1 MGSPTK
7 AMLLDWYR
15 QMVLIREFEETCH
28 RLYEEKRIT
37 GVYLHL
43 YSGHEASGVGSMAA
57 LRKSDHVITAYRDH
71 GIALILG
78 MDPKAVM
85 AEMMGK
91 KTGSSGGKGGSMHLA
106 SKEHNF
112 WGGYAI
118 VGGHLPLAAGIA
130 LEARYRGKDD
140 VTMTYVGDGATN
152 NGYFHESLNMSAI
165 WDLPV
170 VWIIENNGYAMGTEV
185 DRASGQV
192 ELHRKA
198 EAYGIKSFGRVD
210 AQNALEVYAVAT
222 KAVEYA
228 REHGPVVIE
237 HVTYRYRGHGVSDKQ
252 YDARED
258 MSAELKEWMAVRE
271 PIKILRDC
279 IEQQYG
285 DVGDILAKHEAD
297 AARIVADSVTFA
309 EASELPS
316 SYEYLMRNTYVGSDL
331 VHKTA
336 HSVGAGIDEIARPLC
351 ARGLSGSSPATETYR
366 RGETVACPNRDI
378 SVGARRWLAHNLQGG
393 ESRHNGS

>member
-1 MGSPTK
+1 MASPSK
-7 AMLLDWYR
+7 DMLLDWYR

-57 LRKSDHVITAYRDH
+57 LRPSDHVITAYRDH

-78 MDPKAVM
+78 MDPNAVM

-106 SKEHNF
+106 SAQHNF

-130 LEARYRGKDD
+130 LEARYHSKDD

-170 VWIIENNGYAMGTEV
+170 VWIIENNGYGMGTEV

-198 EAYGIKSFGRVD
+198 EAYGIKSLGRVNAQD
-210 AQNALEVYAVAT
+210 AMAVYAVAT
-222 KAVEYA
+222 QAVEYA

-237 HVTYRYRGHGVSDKQ
+237 HLTYRYRGHGVSDKQ

-258 MSAELKEWMAVRE
+258 MSAELREWIEYNE
-271 PIKILRDC
+271 PIKILRDH
-279 IEQQYG
+279 ILSQHQDAQAVLTAHEQ
-285 DVGDILAKHEAD
+285 D
-297 AARIVADSVTFA
+297 ALRIVAEAVDYA
-309 EASELPS
+309 EASALPNSYQELFQ
-316 SYEYLMRNTYVGSDL
+316 NTYAPSKL
-331 VHKTA
+331 VYKTDK
-336 HSVGAGIDEIARPLC
+336 SVGAGSD
-351 ARGLSGSSPATETYR
+351 
-366 RGETVACPNRDI
+366 
-378 SVGARRWLAHNLQGG
+378 
-393 ESRHNGS
+393 

>member
-1 MGSPTK
+1 MASPNK
-7 AMLLDWYR
+7 EMLLDWYR

-28 RLYEEKRIT
+28 QLYEEKRIT

-57 LRKSDHVITAYRDH
+57 LRPTDHVITAYRDH

-78 MDPKAVM
+78 MDPNAVM

-91 KTGSSGGKGGSMHLA
+91 KSGSSGGKGGSMHLA
-106 SKEHNF
+106 SKDHNF

-130 LEARYRGKDD
+130 MEARYHGKAD

-170 VWIIENNGYAMGTEV
+170 IWIIENNGYAMGTEV

-198 EAYGIKSFGRVD
+198 EAYGIKSFGQVD
-210 AQNALEVYAVAT
+210 AQNAMEVYKVAS

-228 REHGPVVIE
+228 RENGPAVIE
-237 HVTYRYRGHGVSDKQ
+237 HITYRYRGHGVSDKQ
-252 YDARED
+252 YDSRDD
-258 MSAELKEWMAVRE
+258 MSAELKEWMDNKE
-271 PIKILRDC
+271 PIKILRDH
-279 IEQQYG
+279 IESSYKNV
-285 DVGDILAKHEAD
+285 DDILNKHDEDAK
-297 AARIVADSVTFA
+297 RIVQESVEFA
-309 EASELPS
+309 ESSELPTE
-316 SYEYLMRNTYVGSDL
+316 YEYLMKNQYVGSDL
-331 VHKTA
+331 VYKTD
-336 HSVGAGIDEIARPLC
+336 HSIGAGID
-351 ARGLSGSSPATETYR
+351 
-366 RGETVACPNRDI
+366 
-378 SVGARRWLAHNLQGG
+378 
-393 ESRHNGS
+393 

>member
-1 MGSPTK
+1 MPSPSK
-7 AMLLDWYR
+7 DMLLDWYR
-15 QMVLIREFEETCH
+15 QMALIREFEETCH
-28 RLYEEKRIT
+28 QLYLQKRIT

-78 MDPKAVM
+78 MDANAVM

-106 SKEHNF
+106 SAAYNF

-170 VWIIENNGYAMGTEV
+170 IWIIENNGYGMGTEV
-185 DRASGQV
+185 ERASGQT

-198 EAYGIKSFGRVD
+198 AAYRIKDFGRVD
-210 AQNALEVYAVAT
+210 AQDALAVYEVASQAVA
-222 KAVEYA
+222 YA
-228 REHGPVVIE
+228 RAHGPAVIE
-237 HVTYRYRGHGVSDKQ
+237 HITYRYRGHGVSDKQ
-252 YDARED
+252 YDSRDD
-258 MSAELKEWMAVRE
+258 MSAELRQWMDERE
-271 PIKILRDC
+271 PLKILRDR
-279 IEQQYG
+279 IQAQFG
-285 DVGDILAKHEAD
+285 DVSETLSAHEES
-297 AARIVADSVTFA
+297 ARQIVAQSVEFA
-309 EASELPS
+309 EASDLPRGRDALLS
-316 SYEYLMRNTYVGSDL
+316 NTYVGSPL
-331 VHKTA
+331 VYKT
-336 HSVGAGIDEIARPLC
+336 SDSIGAGSD
-351 ARGLSGSSPATETYR
+351 
-366 RGETVACPNRDI
+366 
-378 SVGARRWLAHNLQGG
+378 
-393 ESRHNGS
+393 

>member
-1 MGSPTK
+1 
-7 AMLLDWYR
+7 
-15 QMVLIREFEETCH
+15 MVVIREFEETCH

-37 GVYLHL
+37 GVYMHL

-78 MDPKAVM
+78 VDAGKVM

-91 KTGSSGGKGGSMHLA
+91 ATGTSGGKGGSMHLA

-152 NGYFHESLNMSAI
+152 NGYFHESLNLSAI

-170 VWIIENNGYAMGTEV
+170 VWIIENNGYGMGTEV
-185 DRASGQV
+185 ERASGQT

-198 EAYGIKSFGRVD
+198 EAYGIKDFGRVN
-210 AQNALEVYAVAT
+210 AQDALEVYEVATRAVAH
-222 KAVEYA
+222 A
-228 REHGPVVIE
+228 RAHGPAVIE

-252 YDARED
+252 YDSRDD
-258 MSAELKEWMAVRE
+258 MSEELRDWMDNRE
-271 PIKILRDC
+271 PIKILRDH
-279 IEQQYG
+279 IEARHG
-285 DVGDILAKHEAD
+285 DAADELARHEAEARRIAAD
-297 AARIVADSVTFA
+297 AVAFA
-309 EASELPS
+309 EASPLPNT
-316 SYEYLMRNTYVGSDL
+316 YEALMRNTYVASDM
-331 VHKTA
+331 VYKTA
-336 HSVGAGIDEIARPLC
+336 QSIGAGMD
-351 ARGLSGSSPATETYR
+351 
-366 RGETVACPNRDI
+366 
-378 SVGARRWLAHNLQGG
+378 
-393 ESRHNGS
+393 

>member
-1 MGSPTK
+1 MPSPSK
-7 AMLLDWYR
+7 DMLLDWYR

-28 RLYEEKRIT
+28 QLYLQKRIT

-78 MDPKAVM
+78 MDVNAVM

-106 SKEHNF
+106 SAAHNF

-130 LEARYRGKDD
+130 LEARYRGKDA

-170 VWIIENNGYAMGTEV
+170 IWIIENNGYGMGTEV
-185 DRASGQV
+185 ERASGQT

-210 AQNALEVYAVAT
+210 AQDALAVYQVASQAVA
-222 KAVEYA
+222 YA
-228 REHGPVVIE
+228 RDQGPAVIE

-252 YDARED
+252 YDSRDD
-258 MSAELKEWMAVRE
+258 MSAELRQWMDERE
-271 PIKILRDC
+271 PIKILRDH
-279 IEQQYG
+279 IVGAHG
-285 DVGDILAKHEAD
+285 DVDSELAAHDE
-297 AARIVADSVTFA
+297 AARQIVARAVEFA
-309 EASELPS
+309 EASELPRGRDA
-316 SYEYLMRNTYVGSDL
+316 LLGNTYVGSPR
-331 VHKTA
+331 VYKTA
-336 HSVGAGIDEIARPLC
+336 ASVGAGID
-351 ARGLSGSSPATETYR
+351 
-366 RGETVACPNRDI
+366 
-378 SVGARRWLAHNLQGG
+378 
-393 ESRHNGS
+393 

>member
-1 MGSPTK
+1 MAAPSK
-7 AMLLDWYR
+7 DMLLDWYR
-15 QMVLIREFEETCH
+15 QMALIRQFEETCH
-28 RLYEEKRIT
+28 QLYEEKRIT
-37 GVYLHL
+37 GVYMHL
-43 YSGHEASGVGSMAA
+43 YSGHEASGIGSMAA
-57 LRKSDHVITAYRDH
+57 LRKTDHVITAYRDH

-78 MDPKAVM
+78 MNPNAVM

-106 SKEHNF
+106 SKDHNF

-130 LEARYRGKDD
+130 LEARYNNRDD

-170 VWIIENNGYAMGTEV
+170 IWIIENNGYGMGTEV
-185 DRASGQV
+185 ERASGQT

-210 AQNALEVYAVAT
+210 AQNALEVYAVAS

-228 REHGPVVIE
+228 RSSGPAVIE

-252 YDARED
+252 YDARDD
-258 MSAELKEWMAVRE
+258 MSAELKEWMATRE
-271 PIKILRDC
+271 PLKILRDC
-279 IEQQYG
+279 IESQHG
-285 DVGDILAKHEAD
+285 DVSQVLAKHEAD
-297 AARIVADSVTFA
+297 AKRIVAEAVAYA
-309 EASELPS
+309 EASELPTS
-316 SYEYLMRNTYVGSDL
+316 RQELLQNTYVPSDM

-336 HSVGAGIDEIARPLC
+336 HSIGAGID
-351 ARGLSGSSPATETYR
+351 
-366 RGETVACPNRDI
+366 
-378 SVGARRWLAHNLQGG
+378 
-393 ESRHNGS
+393 

>member
-1 MGSPTK
+1 MASPSK
-7 AMLLDWYR
+7 DMLLDWHR

-37 GVYLHL
+37 GVYMHL

-57 LRKSDHVITAYRDH
+57 LRPSDHVITAYRDH

-78 MDPKAVM
+78 MEPGAVM

-106 SKEHNF
+106 SAERNF

-130 LEARYRGKDD
+130 LEARYHGKDD

-170 VWIIENNGYAMGTEV
+170 VWIIENNGYGMGTEV
-185 DRASGQV
+185 DRASGQI

-198 EAYGIKSFGRVD
+198 EAYGIKSLGRVNAQD
-210 AQNALEVYAVAT
+210 ALAVYDVATQAVA
-222 KAVEYA
+222 YA
-228 REHGPVVIE
+228 RAHGPVVIE

-258 MSAELKEWMAVRE
+258 MSAELREWVECRE
-271 PIKILRDC
+271 PIKILRDH
-279 IEQQYG
+279 
-285 DVGDILAKHEAD
+285 ILSKYKGMEAALAAHEED
-297 AARIVADSVTFA
+297 ALRIVKDAVDFA
-309 EASELPS
+309 EASELPN
-316 SYEYLMRNTYVGSDL
+316 SYQELMQNTYVNSQL
-331 VHKTA
+331 VYKTA
-336 HSVGAGIDEIARPLC
+336 RSIGAGID
-351 ARGLSGSSPATETYR
+351 
-366 RGETVACPNRDI
+366 
-378 SVGARRWLAHNLQGG
+378 
-393 ESRHNGS
+393 

>member
-1 MGSPTK
+1 MPSPTK
-7 AMLLDWYR
+7 DMLLDWYR

-28 RLYEEKRIT
+28 QLYQQKRIT

-78 MDPKAVM
+78 MDANAVM

-106 SKEHNF
+106 SAAHNF

-170 VWIIENNGYAMGTEV
+170 IWIIENNGYGMGTEV
-185 DRASGQV
+185 SRASGQT

-198 EAYGIKSFGRVD
+198 KAYGIKSFGRVD
-210 AQNALEVYAVAT
+210 AQDALAVYKVAS

-228 REHGPVVIE
+228 RDNGPAVIE

-252 YDARED
+252 YDARDD
-258 MSAELKEWMAVRE
+258 MSAELRQWMDERE
-271 PIKILRDC
+271 PIKILRDH
-279 IEQQYG
+279 ILG
-285 DVGDILAKHEAD
+285 KHGDIGDALAEHDEA
-297 AARIVADSVTFA
+297 AKKIVAQAVEFA
-309 EASELPS
+309 EASDLPRGRDD
-316 SYEYLMRNTYVGSDL
+316 LLGNTYVGSQR
-331 VHKTA
+331 VYKTPA
-336 HSVGAGIDEIARPLC
+336 SIGAGID
-351 ARGLSGSSPATETYR
+351 
-366 RGETVACPNRDI
+366 
-378 SVGARRWLAHNLQGG
+378 
-393 ESRHNGS
+393 

>member
-1 MGSPTK
+1 MPSPSK
-7 AMLLDWYR
+7 DMLLDWYR
-15 QMVLIREFEETCH
+15 QMALIREFEETCH
-28 RLYEEKRIT
+28 QLYLQKRIT

-78 MDPKAVM
+78 MDANAVM

-106 SKEHNF
+106 SAAYNF

-170 VWIIENNGYAMGTEV
+170 IWIIENNGYGMGTEV
-185 DRASGQV
+185 ERASGQT

-198 EAYGIKSFGRVD
+198 AAYGIKDFGRVD
-210 AQNALEVYAVAT
+210 AQDALAVYEVASQAVA
-222 KAVEYA
+222 YA
-228 REHGPVVIE
+228 RAHGPAVIE
-237 HVTYRYRGHGVSDKQ
+237 HITYRYRGHGVSDKQ
-252 YDARED
+252 YDSRDD
-258 MSAELKEWMAVRE
+258 MSAELRQWMDERE
-271 PIKILRDC
+271 PLKILRDR
-279 IEQQYG
+279 IQAQFG
-285 DVGDILAKHEAD
+285 DVSETLSAHEES
-297 AARIVADSVTFA
+297 ARQIVAQSVEFA
-309 EASELPS
+309 EASDLPRGRDALLS
-316 SYEYLMRNTYVGSDL
+316 NTYVGSPL
-331 VHKTA
+331 VYKT
-336 HSVGAGIDEIARPLC
+336 SDSIGAGSD
-351 ARGLSGSSPATETYR
+351 
-366 RGETVACPNRDI
+366 
-378 SVGARRWLAHNLQGG
+378 
-393 ESRHNGS
+393 

>member
-1 MGSPTK
+1 MAAPTK
-7 AMLLDWYR
+7 EMLLDWYR

-57 LRKSDHVITAYRDH
+57 LRKTDHVITAYRDH
-71 GIALILG
+71 GIGLILG

-106 SKEHNF
+106 SAEHNF

-130 LEARYRGKDD
+130 LASKYRGEDD

-170 VWIIENNGYAMGTEV
+170 VWIIENNGYGMGTEV
-185 DRASGQV
+185 ARASGQV

-210 AQNALEVYAVAT
+210 AQNALEVYAVAS

-228 REHGPVVIE
+228 RRKGPAVIE

-252 YDARED
+252 YDARDD
-258 MSAELKEWMAVRE
+258 MSAELQEWMATRE

-279 IEQQYG
+279 IESAYG
-285 DVGDILAKHEAD
+285 DVAAILAGHEAD
-297 AARIVADSVTFA
+297 AARIVAESVKFA
-309 EASELPS
+309 EASELPAT
-316 SYEYLMRNTYVGSDL
+316 YEDLMRNAYVASDL
-331 VHKTA
+331 VHKSEG
-336 HSVGAGIDEIARPLC
+336 SVGAGID
-351 ARGLSGSSPATETYR
+351 
-366 RGETVACPNRDI
+366 
-378 SVGARRWLAHNLQGG
+378 
-393 ESRHNGS
+393 

>member
-1 MGSPTK
+1 MVYFPTNMEEQTAVFDEGNAMASPSK
-7 AMLLDWYR
+7 AMLLEWYR
-15 QMVLIREFEETCH
+15 QMALIREFEETCH
-28 RLYEEKRIT
+28 QLYEEKRIT
-37 GVYLHL
+37 GVYMHL
-43 YSGHEASGVGSMAA
+43 YSGHEASGIGSMAA
-57 LRKSDHVITAYRDH
+57 LRKTDHVITAYRDH

-91 KTGSSGGKGGSMHLA
+91 MTGSSGGKGGSMHLA
-106 SKEHNF
+106 SKDHNF

-152 NGYFHESLNMSAI
+152 NGYFHEALNLSAI

-170 VWIIENNGYAMGTEV
+170 IWIIENNGYGMGTEV
-185 DRASGQV
+185 ERASGQT

-210 AQNALEVYAVAT
+210 AQNALEVYAVAS

-228 REHGPVVIE
+228 RKHGPAVIE

-252 YDARED
+252 YDARDD
-258 MSAELKEWMAVRE
+258 MSAELREWMNTRE

-279 IEQQYG
+279 IESKYG
-285 DVGDILAKHEAD
+285 DVGETLAAQQAEAR
-297 AARIVADSVTFA
+297 RIVAESVAFA
-309 EASELPS
+309 EASELPRAHD
-316 SYEYLMRNTYVGSDL
+316 YLLRNTYVSSDL
-331 VHKTA
+331 VHKTKG
-336 HSVGAGIDEIARPLC
+336 SVGAGID
-351 ARGLSGSSPATETYR
+351 
-366 RGETVACPNRDI
+366 
-378 SVGARRWLAHNLQGG
+378 
-393 ESRHNGS
+393 

>member
-1 MGSPTK
+1 MPSPTK
-7 AMLLDWYR
+7 DMLLDWYR
-15 QMVLIREFEETCH
+15 QMALIREFEEICH
-28 RLYEEKRIT
+28 QLYLQKRIT

-78 MDPKAVM
+78 MDANAVM

-106 SKEHNF
+106 SAEHNF

-140 VTMTYVGDGATN
+140 VTMTYIGDGATN

-170 VWIIENNGYAMGTEV
+170 IWIIENNGYGMGTEV
-185 DRASGQV
+185 ARASGQT

-198 EAYGIKSFGRVD
+198 EAYGIRSFGRVD
-210 AQNALEVYAVAT
+210 GQDALAVYQVASEAVA
-222 KAVEYA
+222 YA
-228 REHGPVVIE
+228 REHGPAVIE

-252 YDARED
+252 YDSRDD
-258 MSAELKEWMAVRE
+258 MSAELREWMDERE
-271 PIKILRDC
+271 PIKILRDH
-279 IEQQYG
+279 ILAAHG
-285 DVGDILAKHEAD
+285 DVGDALAAHDEA
-297 AARIVADSVTFA
+297 ARRIVAQAVEFA
-309 EASELPS
+309 EASELPRGRDA
-316 SYEYLMRNTYVGSDL
+316 LLGNTYIGSPQ
-331 VHKTA
+331 VYKTPA
-336 HSVGAGIDEIARPLC
+336 SVGAGSD
-351 ARGLSGSSPATETYR
+351 
-366 RGETVACPNRDI
+366 
-378 SVGARRWLAHNLQGG
+378 
-393 ESRHNGS
+393 